1 MITIRPA
8 TRADFPA
15 IWKIF
20 REIMLAG
27 DPYVNDESWTEE
39 QTLEMWFGPKV
50 QTYLALDGDQVVGAY
65 KILPNMPGRGSHI
78 ANGSYIVDAKV
89 RGKGLGRIM
98 VEHSLREAKRS
109 GFIAIQFNCVVSS
122 NVHAV
127 HLYHS
132 LGFVT
137 LATVPKGFN
146 HAKLGLIDSYV
157 MYRSLDDIE
166 L

>member
-1 MITIRPA
+1 VVWPQGSGLYGLRW
-8 TRADFPA
+8 RSRRGRVQDFA
-15 IWKIF
+15 
-20 REIMLAG
+20 
-27 DPYVNDESWTEE
+27 
-39 QTLEMWFGPKV
+39 Q
-50 QTYLALDGDQVVGAY
+50 
-65 KILPNMPGRGSHI
+65 HI

-109 GFIAIQFNCVVSS
+109 GFMAIQFNCVVSS

-127 HLYHS
+127 HLYHT

-146 HAKLGLIDSYV
+146 HATLGLIDSYV
-157 MYRSLDDIE
+157 MYRALDDIE